1 MSTLRAS
8 AERALFGATLED
20 KLAPFDMDDSAPGAA
35 IAVPQMPGRPPDLA
49 PSATRAPFPRDLH
62 NPDSRARVLHFL
74 ANHELLAL
82 ELIALALL
90 RFPDAEPGWRRG
102 MAAILGQEQDHLRG
116 YLDRLAVAGL
126 TFGDQPLNTYFW
138 SALSGARSQQQFTAG
153 LSLTFEQANLDHAF
167 AFAARFRAVGD
178 HEAAAH
184 LDRVLADETEH
195 VAHGVRWLGIWRPDT
210 DLWTAWTDLLE
221 PPLSPA
227 RAKGTTLVV
236 EPRLAAGIPQA
247 VIDRLTVW
255 SASKGRPPIVA
266 WFTPDV
272 ESEVGNSDRLKT
284 AGSGSAAARSAGV
297 PQQIAGDLA
306 TLPMFLLGADDHVLA
321 PPPGVRW
328 LRGLQA
334 VGFTIPGFGVD
345 VPERVGGWLPWGW
358 SPSTCATAGKP
369 WDPRWAELYSK
380 AWLQENFGEGRVAHT
395 EQELEALGAPGMVLK
410 APFSTAGRGLKRWE
424 RPDRPGWARR
434 VLAEQGAVVVEPWEE
449 RVVDLSVQ
457 FTVGEVL
464 KIQPWSRFRVDPH
477 GRYRGACLGRQLEGL
492 DKDLLRWIRT
502 TDPQSELERAIRP
515 VAAAMAERG
524 FSGFAGIDA
533 YITRTSDGYRLRTLV
548 ELNPRVTM
556 GRIAAAVGRRV
567 RHERVGLMRVVTPG
581 QLAAEGTDPLTWTS
595 RMAEL
600 PAPKLRDGL
609 IDEGTL
615 MLTEPLP
622 DRRAW
627 VVLEVR

>member
-1 MSTLRAS
+1 MSSLRAS
-8 AERALFGATLED
+8 AERALFGTTLAD
-20 KLAPFDMDDSAPGAA
+20 KLAPFELDDHLPGDA
-35 IAVPQMPGRPPDLA
+35 IAVPLMPGRPPGLA

-102 MAAILGQEQDHLRG
+102 MVAILGQEQDHLRG

-126 TFGDQPLNTYFW
+126 AFGDQPLNTYFW
-138 SALSGARSQQQFTAG
+138 SALCGARTPQQFMAG
-153 LSLTFEQANLDHAF
+153 LSLTFEQANLDHAV

-178 HEAAAH
+178 EEGAAH
-184 LDRVLADETEH
+184 LDLVLRDETEH

-210 DLWTAWTDLLE
+210 DFWTAWTDLLE

-227 RAKGTTLVV
+227 RAKGTTVVV

-255 SASKGRPPIVA
+255 SASKGRPPVVG

-272 ESEVGNSDRLKT
+272 ESEVG
-284 AGSGSAAARSAGV
+284 AGEARAPRGTGSAGERIG
-297 PQQIAGDLA
+297 GDLA

-321 PPPGVRW
+321 PEPGVRW

-334 VGFTIPGFGVD
+334 VGFAIPGFGVD
-345 VPERVGGWLPWGW
+345 LPERVGGWLPWGW
-358 SPSTCATAGKP
+358 SPTTCARAGVP
-369 WDPRWAELYSK
+369 WDPRWRDLYSK
-380 AWLQENFGEGRVAHT
+380 AWLQEGFGEGRVART
-395 EQELEALGAPGMVLK
+395 EAELEALGAPGMVLK
-410 APFSTAGRGLKRWE
+410 APYSTAGRGLKRWE

-434 VLAEQGAVVVEPWEE
+434 VLAEQGALVVEPWEE

-457 FTVGEVL
+457 FTVGGTL
-464 KIQPWSRFRVDPH
+464 KIQPWSRFLVDAQ
-477 GRYRGACLGRQLEGL
+477 GRYRGACVGRQLEGL
-492 DKDLLRWIRT
+492 DRDVLRWIRS
-502 TDPQSELERAIRP
+502 TDPQAELERVIRP
-515 VAAAMAERG
+515 LAAAMAERG

-533 YITRTSDGYRLRTLV
+533 YVARTPGGYRLRRLV

-567 RHERVGLMRVVTPG
+567 RRERFGLMRVVTAG
-581 QLAAEGTDPLTWTS
+581 QLAAEGTDPVAWTS
-595 RMAEL
+595 RMAGL
-600 PAPKLRDGL
+600 PTPRLRDGL

-627 VVLEVR
+627 VVLEVGATGS